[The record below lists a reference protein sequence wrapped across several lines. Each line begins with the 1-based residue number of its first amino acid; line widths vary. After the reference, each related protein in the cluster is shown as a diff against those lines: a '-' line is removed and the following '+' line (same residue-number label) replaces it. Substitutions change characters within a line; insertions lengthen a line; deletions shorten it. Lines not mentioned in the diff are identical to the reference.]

1 MNVYRLSLLQKK
13 IKVEKHLSLSVRPTN
28 YLTISILQILQADR
42 YFENRANIELIRG
55 FLSSKVVLF
64 KPLF

>member
-1 MNVYRLSLLQKK
+1 MSIGYSFYKK

-28 YLTISILQILQADR
+28 YLFINILQFPPADR
-42 YFENRANIELIRG
+42 YSENMANTAQIRG

>member
-1 MNVYRLSLLQKK
+1 MSIGYPFYKK
-13 IKVEKHLSLSVRPTN
+13 IKVEKHLSLSAKLIN
-28 YLTISILQILQADR
+28 HLAINILSFPQADR
-42 YFENRANIELIRG
+42 YFGNRANTAQIRG

>member
-1 MNVYRLSLLQKK
+1 MYIGYPFYKK

-28 YLTISILQILQADR
+28 YLVISILQIPQADR

-55 FLSSKVVLF
+55 FLHSKVVLF

>member
-28 YLTISILQILQADR
+28 YLVISILQIPQADR
-42 YFENRANIELIRG
+42 YFENRANTAQIRG